1 MKKDIYIT
9 GLGMVSPQNSLKAEN
24 ANDFI
29 KTETFDCVEPDYKDF
44 IPPSKARRMSRILKI
59 SYVSAKVALE
69 QAGLEKPQMINAATG
84 MGCLKDTTLFLQDI
98 NSSDETVLKPTPF
111 INSTHNTIAGLL
123 AITYQAKGQ
132 NFTFAHTEFNFEH
145 ALLDSMIRMQE
156 DDISYVLLG
165 GVDELTEETALI
177 KKNLQMQNQ
186 GEGAAFFVL
195 SDKQTSDYYAQIN
208 ALGFAYELD
217 NEAELN
223 EAVMNFLKTEGVDP
237 EEIDILVTDRDLSAV
252 FSPEKQIIYT
262 EYCGDYLTASSFGLG
277 VAAMKV
283 KHYQAPVLL
292 INQNNKNSYSFVLL
306 GK

>member
-1 MKKDIYIT
+1 MKKDIFIT
-9 GLGMVSPQNSLKAEN
+9 GLGMISPQDSLKAEN
-24 ANDFI
+24 SNGFVKLKDFH
-29 KTETFDCVEPDYKDF
+29 CMEPDYKEF
-44 IPPSKARRMSRILKI
+44 IPPSKARRMSRILKF
-59 SYVSAKVALE
+59 SYVSAKIALE
-69 QAGLEKPQMINAATG
+69 QSGLEKPQMINVATG
-84 MGCLKDTTLFLQDI
+84 LGCLKDTSLFLQDI
-98 NSSDETVLKPTPF
+98 ILSNESVLKPTPF

-123 AITYQAKGQ
+123 AITYQTKGQ
-132 NFTFAHTEFNFEH
+132 NFTFSHTEFNFEH

-156 DDISYVLLG
+156 DNISDILLG

-195 SDKQTSDYYAQIN
+195 SENQTKDYYAQIT

-217 NEAELN
+217 TEAELN
-223 EAVMNFLKTEGVDP
+223 QAVMSFLKTEGVDP
-237 EEIDILVTDRDLSAV
+237 EEIDILVSDKDLSAV

-262 EYCGDYLTASSFGLG
+262 DFCGDYMTASSFGLG
-277 VAAMKV
+277 VAALEV
-283 KHYQAPVLL
+283 KYHQTPVLM